1 MCYTRAMS
9 EPARTL
15 DPDRDDE
22 FNELAPPLT
31 DDERAAVLE
40 GLAAADV
47 SPELRASILRDLAA
61 L

>member
-1 MCYTRAMS
+1 MS
-9 EPARTL
+9 EPARKI

-31 DDERAAVLE
+31 DEERTALLD
-40 GLAAADV
+40 GLALADV
-47 SPELRASILRDLAA
+47 SPEFRASILRDLAA